1 MKNRFFDSA
10 KRKASTFENQKER
23 IGQLLKRLSDKLRSV
38 NWGTARLQKAKEAL
52 LTLSNLTKAYAQGR
66 YREISWKAIVSIL
79 AAIIYFINPFD
90 LIPDMIP
97 LLGLTDDASIL
108 FWVYNTVKDEVDKF
122 LEWEKAQAT
131 LI

>member
-66 YREISWKAIVSIL
+66 YREIPWKAIVSIL